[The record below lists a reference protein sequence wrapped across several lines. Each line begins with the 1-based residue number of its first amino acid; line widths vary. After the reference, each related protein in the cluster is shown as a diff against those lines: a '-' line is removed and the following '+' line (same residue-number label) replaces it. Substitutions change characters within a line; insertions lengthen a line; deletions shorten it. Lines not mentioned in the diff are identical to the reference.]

1 MQVERVESTG
11 NKVVLHAIATGEEF
25 REATRQGVR
34 AFLMSADAPIPEDSQ
49 LDTILGQLLGEAGDL
64 NTAKA
69 DFAANYLLPRAI
81 RQQDIIPVCSPSVE
95 SRKVPGDDGNFE
107 LRITVFPKPHI
118 ELSSYEPV
126 DITVQAPQVTE
137 DEVDAHMLSLM
148 QKYGEHQVGLDGQ
161 GKVAEPQ
168 AVSLD
173 DLDDAWVA
181 KHIPDPEV
189 NTVERMRE
197 TVRKTGEQY
206 KSAEFE
212 QYKLSVAA
220 HELSKR
226 LVDSVP
232 TDIIVAM
239 AESMINELRAQA
251 SAQGSS
257 LAEVCQQRGMDE
269 DAMMQE
275 ARDEAQAM
283 LMQGLTLDAIYRH
296 EGLSIDDADRA
307 AALHSIAP
315 GSEDAAEAQLRASG
329 YAFTI
334 EETAQRLRAGRYIL
348 EHAHVTVQV

>member
-1 MQVERVESTG
+1 M
-11 NKVVLHAIATGEEF
+11 
-25 REATRQGVR
+25 
-34 AFLMSADAPIPEDSQ
+34 
-49 LDTILGQLLGEAGDL
+49 
-64 NTAKA
+64 
-69 DFAANYLLPRAI
+69 
-81 RQQDIIPVCSPSVE
+81 
-95 SRKVPGDDGNFE
+95 
-107 LRITVFPKPHI
+107 
-118 ELSSYEPV
+118 
-126 DITVQAPQVTE
+126 
-137 DEVDAHMLSLM
+137 
-148 QKYGEHQVGLDGQ
+148 
-161 GKVAEPQ
+161 
-168 AVSLD
+168 
-173 DLDDAWVA
+173 DDAWVA